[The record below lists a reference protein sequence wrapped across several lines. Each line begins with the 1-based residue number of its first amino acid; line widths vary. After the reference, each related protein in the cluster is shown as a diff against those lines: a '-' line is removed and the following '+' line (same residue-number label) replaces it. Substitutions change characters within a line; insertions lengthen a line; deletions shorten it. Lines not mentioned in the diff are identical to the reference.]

1 MSKWMAGLRGGLLV
15 VVSAQLI
22 ACATARD
29 VTRGAGLGLMGLGA
43 ITVLLA
49 FSPDGCADDDDESLL
64 ADDECE
70 VESYDEDSLEAR
82 GVLIAGGTAAVLV
95 GGGIAAIANPPP
107 KRTRTPPPVV
117 PPRKLNARPAA
128 RGQDAVIRSLIEKRC
143 LPEPTALDLRVPAAK
158 RTGQRLPTCPQP

>member
-1 MSKWMAGLRGGLLV
+1 MWKWSMV
-15 VVSAQLI
+15 VLSAQLI
-22 ACATARD
+22 GCATARD
-29 VTRGAGLGLMGLGA
+29 VTQGAGLGLMGLGA

-95 GGGIAAIANPPP
+95 GGGIAAIASPPP
-107 KRTRTPPPVV
+107 KRTRTPPPVAPQQV
-117 PPRKLNARPAA
+117 NARPPA
-128 RGQDAVIRSLIEKRC
+128 RGHDAVIRRLIEKRC

-158 RTGQRLPTCPQP
+158 RPGQRLPTCPAP